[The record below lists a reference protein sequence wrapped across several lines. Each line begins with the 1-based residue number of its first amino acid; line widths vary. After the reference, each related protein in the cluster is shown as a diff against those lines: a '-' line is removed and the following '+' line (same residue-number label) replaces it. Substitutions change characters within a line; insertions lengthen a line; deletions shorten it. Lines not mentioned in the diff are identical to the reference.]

1 MRALFEVALR
11 KGWAI
16 MAGRLLQFCKVIER
30 RLWGFESAL
39 HQFPQLGP
47 EILRKLDER
56 KISVD
61 RLRDMDAKDIGAS
74 LCTVRLCV
82 IARGRGQ
89 VRASVHVVVTSPGYL
104 LQMCINIINSSH
116 LVLRLLKLCQ
126 MLACHAITTKE
137 ISLLCVSAVTIHA
150 LKRRTLW

>member
-74 LCTVRLCV
+74 SCARVSVCSRYFPCV
-82 IARGRGQ
+82 
-89 VRASVHVVVTSPGYL
+89 
-104 LQMCINIINSSH
+104 
-116 LVLRLLKLCQ
+116 
-126 MLACHAITTKE
+126 LAVACMH
-137 ISLLCVSAVTIHA
+137 
-150 LKRRTLW
+150 